1 MTHLCEVQE
10 QGELMYSDRNH
21 IHPSLGRGG
30 WGAFIA
36 KGREEPFWEGGYD
49 PDGDCGGVYVGV
61 YTSVKSH

>member
-1 MTHLCEVQE
+1 
-10 QGELMYSDRNH
+10 MYSDRNH
-21 IHPSLGRGG
+21 IRSARGWGG

-36 KGREEPFWEGGYD
+36 KGREEPFWEGGND